1 MSKCRD
7 TAKVKLKGKFIAL
20 NTHLRKEE
28 RSQIN
33 NLSVHLKK
41 LEKEDQTKPSVSR
54 RKDMIV

>member
-7 TAKVKLKGKFIAL
+7 AAKVKLKGKFIAL